1 MLQARSKR
9 FLQIAVRMLTYAIH
23 VLTYAMR
30 MLQVGSERFLKIEKR
45 RASESRSAA
54 ESWDKESWEV
64 SLKRALIE
72 SPNRALIE
80 P

>member
-1 MLQARSKR
+1 
-9 FLQIAVRMLTYAIH
+9 
-23 VLTYAMR
+23 